1 MKKKFDIDNPKLKE
15 NPFTVPDGYF
25 LEVRS
30 SVSEKISTG
39 NSESNSSVWN
49 IAKPQLILVSSFVI
63 IFFIV
68 YGAFSIFSPTLPNS
82 EVKILSSNSHY
93 IEEGFLRAT
102 FVDFFDFE
110 GDTVT
115 TAEHKIDSVEL
126 ITYISENIDI
136 ITLASLE

>member
-1 MKKKFDIDNPKLKE
+1 MKKKFDIDNPKLRE

-25 LEVRS
+25 LEVRN
-30 SVSEKISTG
+30 SVSERI
-39 NSESNSSVWN
+39 SSVNRESHTGVWS

-68 YGAFSIFSPTLPNS
+68 YGAFSLFSPSDNS
-82 EVKILSSNSHY
+82 PEVTILSSNSQY
-93 IEEGFLRAT
+93 LDEGFLRT
-102 FVDFFDFE
+102 SFVDFFDFE
-110 GDTVT
+110 GDTVIS
-115 TAEHKIDSVEL
+115 AEHKIDSVEL

>member
-1 MKKKFDIDNPKLKE
+1 MKKKFDINNPKLKE

-30 SVSEKISTG
+30 SVSERISTG
-39 NSESNSSVWN
+39 NRESHSSVWS

-68 YGAFSIFSPTLPNS
+68 YGAFSLFSPAVKGP
-82 EVKILSSNSHY
+82 EVTILSSNSQY
-93 IEEGFLRAT
+93 LEEGFLKTT
-102 FVDFFDFE
+102 FVDFFDFD
-110 GDTVT
+110 GDTT
-115 TAEHKIDSVEL
+115 TSANHKIDSVEL